1 LAKLE
6 GAYTATTEIR
16 IFCWDILPEGKVP
29 DTKFD
34 CLPRFSFSFRLMDI
48 KGAHAIVTGG
58 ASGIGRSLALALVR
72 EGATVTVTDINQD
85 KLDAVLNELNA
96 VRGGNTG
103 ERVDHTN
110 EKENEGFLKSYSDK
124 NGAPGIL
131 CLNVGVGLGSPIEKM
146 TFDDWRWIIDRNLW
160 ANIYMAQLFIPEMIK
175 AHGSAKPGHV
185 LITSSVAGLVPA
197 PAMSAY
203 CLTKYALTGFAES
216 LRLELHKHSIGVSAL
231 CPGIVN
237 TNIINAGRMKTHAQ
251 GGSAVSPE
259 TAYPTTD
266 RTSSALSADDAAK
279 KSIADFYAKRGISP
293 DRIAKDAMK
302 AIKKNIAIMPSAE
315 DAQAMYF
322 AKKIAPAT
330 LDFAVSRL
338 WKWGFMKGI
347 SG

>member
-1 LAKLE
+1 
-6 GAYTATTEIR
+6 
-16 IFCWDILPEGKVP
+16 
-29 DTKFD
+29 
-34 CLPRFSFSFRLMDI
+34 MDI
-48 KGAHAIVTGG
+48 KGAQAIVTGG

-96 VRGGNTG
+96 VRGGNSV

-110 EKENEGFLKSYSDK
+110 EKENEGFLKSYTDK

-160 ANIYMAQLFIPEMIK
+160 ANIYMAQLFIPRMIERE
-175 AHGSAKPGHV
+175 KPGHV
-185 LITSSVAGLVPA
+185 LITSSIAGLVPA

-237 TNIINAGRMKTHAQ
+237 TNIINAGRMKTSDTAAQ
-251 GGSAVSPE
+251 QG
-259 TAYPTTD
+259 
-266 RTSSALSADDAAK
+266 
-279 KSIADFYAKRGISP
+279 IADFYAKRGISP

-322 AKKIAPAT
+322 AKKIAPET
-330 LDFAVSRL
+330 LDFTVSRL